1 MKRIFKSIISFSLSV
16 ILVSGL
22 VGCSGQ
28 PKETMAVNETKAAED
43 AAATNEPTEIVLWYT
58 NEELS
63 NYVDAA
69 AKEYSASNNIIINP
83 KLVSEIDYIENIN
96 QAVLANEAA
105 PDLFIAENSDLE
117 KVYLA
122 GLTKE
127 NQDTTY
133 LEENYYKTA
142 LSAFTYK
149 DKLLAYPLYFETS
162 YLLYNQQYVTTP
174 PSTIDDILNFAN
186 EFDAPE
192 GVEAIFNWDVTD
204 ILCNYFFI
212 GNYLNNEEIN
222 NEKYIVDKEKLIKAL
237 SYYQSL
243 NQYFA
248 IDADTV
254 DYETAFQNFVEGKS
268 VFTIAKTDKLS
279 EIEMMEGDA
288 SDEVQEVDQNA
299 SINADNTTVKEE
311 SNETNEAQTT
321 TEEQT
326 QNADSNNE
334 ATSQNNQTDVEGA
347 TEQSGQTTQADS
359 DLINNSKAG
368 VEKIWKQ
375 KSSTEQEA
383 TMQKSD
389 AASSNESDASNE
401 ESQNQA
407 LNVQVGQESEQPK
420 TDIQQTSA
428 ADTVTTNPGT
438 IIDKNS
444 NFKIIPL
451 PNLTSDLEGKGLA
464 VSYGVFVNGYTSK
477 QDEASKFAK
486 YLTYNKAAEL
496 YQQSGKLSAKK
507 GIDYKNDNI
516 ANVLKEYEK
525 DVTVP
530 KVMENRD
537 FWLQLEIAFSNIWKG
552 ADVNQTIDKLSTLEA
567 TK

>member
-1 MKRIFKSIISFSLSV
+1 MKRIFKSIISISLSV

-28 PKETMAVNETKAAED
+28 TKETMATNETKAVEET
-43 AAATNEPTEIVLWYT
+43 AATNEPTEIVLWYT
-58 NEELS
+58 NKDLS
-63 NYVDAA
+63 NYIEEA
-69 AKEYSASNNIIINP
+69 AKEYSASNNIIISP
-83 KLVSEIDYIENIN
+83 KLVSDIDYIENIN

-133 LEENYYKTA
+133 SEENYYKTA
-142 LSAFTYK
+142 LNAFTYK

-174 PSTIDDILNFAN
+174 PSTIDDILSFAN

-248 IDADTV
+248 IDADNV
-254 DYETAFQNFVEGKS
+254 NYEEAFQNFVEGKS

-288 SDEVQEVDQNA
+288 SENLQENDQNA
-299 SINADNTTVKEE
+299 SINADNTTVEEE
-311 SNETNEAQTT
+311 SNETNEAQTK

-326 QNADSNNE
+326 QNVDPNYE
-334 ATSQNNQTDVEGA
+334 AITQNIQTDVEGA
-347 TEQSGQTTQADS
+347 TEQSSQTAQANS
-359 DLINNSKAG
+359 DLKANSKAG
-368 VEKIWKQ
+368 VEKIWNQ
-375 KSSTEQEA
+375 KSSTEKEVEVQG
-383 TMQKSD
+383 SD
-389 AASSNESDASNE
+389 VDSESNVSNDE
-401 ESQNQA
+401 LQNQA
-407 LNVQVGQESEQPK
+407 LNVPGVQESEQPK
-420 TDIQQTSA
+420 TDTEQASA
-428 ADTVTTNPGT
+428 ADTVITNPGT

-451 PNLTSDLEGKGLA
+451 PNLTSELEGKGLA
-464 VSYGVFVNGYTSK
+464 VSYGVFVNGYTVK
-477 QDEASKFAK
+477 QDEANKFAK
-486 YLTYNKAAEL
+486 YLTYNKAAVL
-496 YQQSGKLSAKK
+496 YQQSGKLSTKK